1 MMLRFL
7 PLLMLPLVGFAQT
20 NSNVEMP
27 MDATTTSE
35 KQPLEIK
42 RNAQYNLEEIKVRWK
57 KAALENCA
65 GAPCIVAPSFTC
77 GTTTISDIDG
87 NSYNTVLIGTQCWT
101 QTNLKVTKYNDGT
114 DIPDETGNIY
124 GIPFLST
131 GARVVYGTY
140 DNTSM
145 AILPLSGYVGTYGY
159 LYNWYAATNTKKIC
173 PAGWHVPSED
183 EWNTLRT
190 QYGGQLVAGGKL
202 KSTSNLWTS
211 QSAGTDNSSGFSA
224 LPGGFRGSAN
234 SEFIGTQA
242 NFWGSTTNTG
252 NPSQA
257 ISSYLPAIV
266 DYFYIV
272 SDQKYRAYSI
282 RCLKD

>member
-1 MMLRFL
+1 
-7 PLLMLPLVGFAQT
+7 MLPLVGFAQT
-20 NSNVEMP
+20 NSNGEMP

-42 RNAQYNLEEIKVRWK
+42 RNALYNLEEIKVRWK
-57 KAALENCA
+57 KAALENCT
-65 GAPCIVAPSFTC
+65 GVPCIVAPSFTC

-87 NSYNTVLIGTQCWT
+87 NSYPTVLIGTQCWT

-114 DIPDETGNIY
+114 DIPDETGNIF
-124 GIPFLST
+124 GFGFLST

-140 DNTSM
+140 DITSN
-145 AILPLSGYVGTYGY
+145 AILPTSGYVGTYGY
-159 LYNWYAATNTKKIC
+159 LYNWFAATATKKIC

-224 LPGGFRGSAN
+224 LPGGQRGYNVS
-234 SEFIGTQA
+234 SQDIGTEA
-242 NFWGSTTNTG
+242 HFWTSTTAPGLATNAVEVILAASLDGFFDRYPGKT
-252 NPSQA
+252 SA
-257 ISSYLPAIV
+257 
-266 DYFYIV
+266 F
-272 SDQKYRAYSI
+272 SI